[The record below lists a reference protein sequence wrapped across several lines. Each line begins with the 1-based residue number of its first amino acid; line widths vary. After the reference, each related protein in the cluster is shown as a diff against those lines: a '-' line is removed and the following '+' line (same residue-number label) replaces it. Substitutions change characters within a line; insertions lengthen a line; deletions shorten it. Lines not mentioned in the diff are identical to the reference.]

1 MQEYFGNLSILISYL
16 KYVENLFNLLKIFL
30 SKKINIKFFKVWTKV
45 RRSCFNSVT
54 VHFLWIPVTGF
65 LTEQY
70 TRWNLLLD
78 WIEHFSSTK
87 YVDLAGWH
95 PIKSTTVSVWHL
107 SVCVWPVM
115 SNSLWPWILAFPAP
129 LSMEFSRQEH
139 CSGLLF
145 PTPGDLPYPGIKPS
159 FALQADSSYMREH

>member
-30 SKKINIKFFKVWTKV
+30 SKRINIKFFKVWTKV

-87 YVDLAGWH
+87 YGSWLDGTPLNLN
-95 PIKSTTVSVWHL
+95 TVSVWHL

-115 SNSLWPWILAFPAP
+115 SNSLQFMDCSLSGCPCPWNFPGRSP
-129 LSMEFSRQEH
+129 G
-139 CSGLLF
+139 SGLHSRGS
-145 PTPGDLPYPGIKPS
+145 PSPGLNQS
-159 FALQADSSYMREH
+159 LLHLLH

>member
-30 SKKINIKFFKVWTKV
+30 SKRINIKFFKVWTKV

-115 SNSLWPWILAFPAP
+115 SNSLRPY
-129 LSMEFSRQEH
+129 
-139 CSGLLF
+139 GL
-145 PTPGDLPYPGIKPS
+145 
-159 FALQADSSYMREH
+159 